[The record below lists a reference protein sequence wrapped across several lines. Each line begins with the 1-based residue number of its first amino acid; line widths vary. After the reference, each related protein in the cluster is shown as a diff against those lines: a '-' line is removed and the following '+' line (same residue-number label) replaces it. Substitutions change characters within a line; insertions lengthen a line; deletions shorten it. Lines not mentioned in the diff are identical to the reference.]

1 MAASAGLRRGAML
14 EKIPLTDVTA
24 CEMEMMTDMYTP
36 NKKNSKI
43 GNGFWVNS
51 GIYIRGK

>member
-36 NKKNSKI
+36 N
-43 GNGFWVNS
+43 
-51 GIYIRGK
+51 